1 MNTIAESYV
10 KLVLQVGFY
19 DADFVDAYYGP
30 EEWKPSEPS
39 GDRAD
44 NLKKLEE
51 QAIILSEKLKSFA
64 NSDLPE
70 MDRLRYNFLAKQLV
84 AIRTKIQML
93 LGKKFTFDEESR
105 LLYDAVAPK
114 HDKNF
119 FEKAMKVLDNEL
131 PGSGSVSSRLEEFK
145 KLFIIPKDKLDQV
158 FKAAIEEGRKRTR
171 KYISL
176 PENEN
181 FVVEYVTNKAWSGY
195 NWYKGGAFS
204 LIQIN
209 TDLPIYID
217 RAVDLACHE
226 GYPGH
231 HVYNSLLEKHL
242 VRENK
247 WFEFS
252 AYALFSPQSLIA
264 EGTANFGIEMALSG
278 KERIDFESK
287 VLFPIAGMPPEKADK
302 YYQIHGLVGKLGY
315 AGNEA
320 ARDYLDGKVTMEE
333 AVEWLVQF
341 GLYPRDRAQ
350 QRIRFIEKYR
360 SYVINYNLGQ
370 DIVKNYIEKNGG
382 TLTNPEKRWSIFTK
396 LISTPQTPSGLN

>member
-10 KLVLQVGFY
+10 RLVLQVGLY

-30 EEWKPSEPS
+30 PEWKPAEPS
-39 GDRAD
+39 GDRPY

-51 QAIILSEKLKSFA
+51 ETVMLAEKLTSFEGS
-64 NSDLPE
+64 NLPLME
-70 MDRLRYNFLAKQLV
+70 RLRFHFLTKQFV

-93 LGKKFTFDEESR
+93 LGSTFTFDEESR
-105 LLYDAVAPK
+105 LLYDAVAPH
-114 HDKNF
+114 HDKAF
-119 FEKAMKVLDNEL
+119 FEAAMQELDKEL
-131 PGSGSVSSRLEEFK
+131 TGRGSVSERLEEFK
-145 KLFIIPKDKLDQV
+145 KTFIIPKDKLDDV
-158 FKAAIEEGRKRTR
+158 FKAAIREGRERTR
-171 KYISL
+171 KHIPL

-181 FVVEYVTNKAWSGY
+181 FVIEYVTNKAWSGY
-195 NWYKGGAFS
+195 NWYKGGCFS

-217 RAVDLACHE
+217 RAIDLACHE

-242 VRENK
+242 VRDKK
-247 WFEFS
+247 WYEFS

-264 EGTANFGIEMALSG
+264 EGTANFGIEMALPST
-278 KERIDFESK
+278 ERIELEK
-287 VLFPIAGMPPEKADK
+287 NVLFPIAGMPGDLTEK
-302 YYQIHGLVGKLGY
+302 YYHIHALVSKLGY

-320 ARDYLDGKVTMEE
+320 ARGYLDGNLSKDE
-333 AVEWLVQF
+333 AVNWLVQY
-341 GLYPRDRAQ
+341 GLYPRERAE

-370 DIVKNYIEKNGG
+370 DMVKHFIEKNGG
-382 TLTNPEKRWSIFTK
+382 TVDNPEKRWSLFTQ
-396 LISTPQTPSGLN
+396 LISTPQIPSGLN

>member
-10 KLVLQVGFY
+10 KLVLQIGFY
-19 DADFVDAYYGP
+19 DGDFVDAYDGP
-30 EEWKPSEPS
+30 PEWKPADPT
-39 GDRAD
+39 GDRDA
-44 NLKKLEE
+44 NLRTLEE
-51 QAIILSEKLKSFA
+51 QAVSLADKLKTFE
-64 NSDLPE
+64 NSNLPE
-70 MDRLRYNFLAKQLV
+70 MESLRYSFLTKQLV

-105 LLYDAVAPK
+105 LLYDAVAPM
-114 HDKNF
+114 HDKIF
-119 FEKAMKVLDNEL
+119 FEKAMKGLDKEL
-131 PGSGSVSSRLEEFK
+131 PGRGSVSKRLEEFK
-145 KLFIIPKDKLDQV
+145 KAFIIPKNKLDDV
-158 FKAAIEEGRKRTR
+158 FKAAIHEGRERTK
-171 KYISL
+171 KYIPL

-181 FVVEYVTNKAWSGY
+181 FVVEYVTDKAWSGY
-195 NWYKGGAFS
+195 NWYKGNSFS
-204 LIQIN
+204 LIQMN

-242 VRENK
+242 VRDKK

-264 EGTANFGIEMALSG
+264 EGTANFGIEMALPSE
-278 KERIDFESK
+278 ERVEFERK
-287 VLFPIAGMPPEKADK
+287 ALFPIAGMPPDMAEK
-302 YYQIHGLVGKLGY
+302 YYQIHALVAKLGY

-320 ARDYLDGKVTMEE
+320 ARGYLDGKMSKEE

-341 GLYPRDRAQ
+341 GLYARERAE

-370 DIVKNYIEKNGG
+370 DMVKNYIEKNGG
-382 TLTNPEKRWSIFTK
+382 TADHPEKRWSLFTK
-396 LISTPQTPSGLN
+396 LISTPQTPSGLA

>member
-1 MNTIAESYV
+1 MNNIAESYV
-10 KLVLQVGFY
+10 KLVLQVGLY

-39 GDRAD
+39 GDRDD

-51 QAIILSEKLKSFA
+51 QTMKLSEKLKPFD

-70 MDRLRYNFLAKQLV
+70 MDRLRYNFLAKQCV

-93 LGKKFTFDEESR
+93 IGKKFTFDEESR

-114 HDKNF
+114 HDKYF
-119 FEKAMKVLDNEL
+119 FEKAMKELDNEL
-131 PGSGSVSSRLEEFK
+131 PGSGSVSQRLEEFK
-145 KLFIIPKDKLDQV
+145 NAFIIPKDKLDQV

-287 VLFPIAGMPPEKADK
+287 VLFPIAGMAPETAAK
-302 YYQIHGLVGKLGY
+302 YYQIHELVGKLGY

-320 ARDYLDGKVTMEE
+320 ARDYLDGKMTMEE
-333 AVEWLVQF
+333 AVEWLIQF

-382 TLTNPEKRWSIFTK
+382 TLANPEKRWSIFTK

>member
-10 KLVLQVGFY
+10 KLVLQVGLY

-30 EEWKPSEPS
+30 EEWKPSELS

-51 QAIILSEKLKSFA
+51 QSLNLAEKLKSYE

-70 MDRLRYNFLAKQLV
+70 MDRLRYNFLAKQFV

-93 LGKKFTFDEESR
+93 IGKKFTFDEESR

-119 FEKAMKVLDNEL
+119 FEKSMKELDMEL
-131 PGSGSVSSRLEEFK
+131 PGRGSVSKRIEDFK
-145 KLFIIPKDKLDQV
+145 NTFIIPKEKLDQV

-287 VLFPIAGMPPEKADK
+287 VLFPIAGMAPETAAK
-302 YYQIHGLVGKLGY
+302 YYQIHELVGKLGY

-320 ARDYLDGKVTMEE
+320 ARDYLDGKMTMEE
-333 AVEWLVQF
+333 AVEWLIQF

-396 LISTPQTPSGLN
+396 LISTPQTPSGLI